1 YGSGPEGIGG
11 PARIRRII
19 VQLTMSTANSIDVL
33 ANMPLTDLFELYDA
47 VSFELQAIHEERE
60 RQVRG

>member
-1 YGSGPEGIGG
+1 
-11 PARIRRII
+11 
-19 VQLTMSTANSIDVL
+19 MSTANSIDVL